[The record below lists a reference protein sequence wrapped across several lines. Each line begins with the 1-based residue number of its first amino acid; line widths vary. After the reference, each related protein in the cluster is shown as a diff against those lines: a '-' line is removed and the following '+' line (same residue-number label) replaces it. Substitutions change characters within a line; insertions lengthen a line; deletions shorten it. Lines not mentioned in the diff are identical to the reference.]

1 MCGAM
6 AGVWCPTFMCV
17 HTVKEAT
24 GAIRKLIQLF
34 GPLATTSS
42 CNKYSGTKGHFRDNI
57 ICLIERLSSD
67 QRF

>member
-24 GAIRKLIQLF
+24 GAAGLD
-34 GPLATTSS
+34 
-42 CNKYSGTKGHFRDNI
+42 GTELEQPF
-57 ICLIERLSSD
+57 ERTGKFSMGS
-67 QRF
+67 

>member
-24 GAIRKLIQLF
+24 GAAGLD
-34 GPLATTSS
+34 
-42 CNKYSGTKGHFRDNI
+42 GTELEQPFEWAGKFSMG
-57 ICLIERLSSD
+57 S
-67 QRF
+67 